1 MLHLLAAIVKIPI
14 PDSNG
19 FPQIRRRTDST
30 GSNTGSQSF
39 GALRDWPVAR
49 FREPLQLFLMGK
61 KSTSRRSIV
70 DLVAA

>member
-14 PDSNG
+14 PDSNS
-19 FPQIRRRTDST
+19 FRQIRRRTDSA

-39 GALRDWPVAR
+39 GVLRDWPVAR
-49 FREPLQLFLMGK
+49 YREPLPLFLMGK
-61 KSTSRRSIV
+61 KSTRRRSIV